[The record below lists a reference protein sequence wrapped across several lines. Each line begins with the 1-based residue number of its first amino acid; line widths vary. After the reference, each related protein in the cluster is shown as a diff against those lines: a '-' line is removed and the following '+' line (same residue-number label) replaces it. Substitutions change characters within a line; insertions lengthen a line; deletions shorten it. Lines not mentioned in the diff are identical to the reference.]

1 MRGEDCFRL
10 ARARRALRSLR
21 CCVSKRRKTSSAMN
35 VPLSDTIGL
44 HIYRELMH
52 REGRCAANWHVNY
65 GPEALQ
71 KSPNPEAMVNLG
83 LFSKFASVP
92 MPLDV
97 QRACSFTETVNA
109 RPCPNPLLSALTVC
123 AQHTVS
129 QSASCARRRRCRRE
143 TCRNTRSRS
152 TRWRATFRSRS
163 SRSNISVRRSGTRRK
178 RRRRRRAPTSR
189 GSRRSRRGRSGC
201 GTSTISCTRRSRWAR
216 RAASRARM

>member
-1 MRGEDCFRL
+1 
-10 ARARRALRSLR
+10 
-21 CCVSKRRKTSSAMN
+21 MN

-71 KSPNPEAMVNLG
+71 KSPDPEAMVNLG

-97 QRACSFTETVNA
+97 QRACSLTETVNA

-123 AQHTVS
+123 ATLCIAVRELRKEAAVQKGNMSKYEKSVYPMESDVPVSELSVKYFGEKVWHT
-129 QSASCARRRRCRRE
+129 QKKTTPAPCTYKPWE
-143 TCRNTRSRS
+143 PPFTP
-152 TRWRATFRSRS
+152 WK
-163 SRSNISVRRSGTRRK
+163 K
-178 RRRRRRAPTSR
+178 RMWDVDHQLHTQEPL
-189 GSRRSRRGRSGC
+189 G
-201 GTSTISCTRRSRWAR
+201 
-216 RAASRARM
+216 AASRIARENVRGPQAPPPK